1 MVERRKFAELG
12 GADNGWLKAK
22 PTLPMRCISTCGTTI
37 LTPYE
42 VIDALPGVPR
52 DSSGPVFAEP
62 WQAQNFALTVQ
73 LSQAG
78 YFRWREWADT
88 LAVVLREAVALDP
101 RDDGSRYYEH
111 WLIALERLCLAEGL
125 TDSEALDM
133 RTAAW
138 VDAYRRG
145 RTDDRWNL
153 LAGRFVAQSQPIS
166 ASQKIKSSA
175 LLNDSKGSFAG
186 VAEGP
191 WPL

>member
-1 MVERRKFAELG
+1 MYL
-12 GADNGWLKAK
+12 DLWDD
-22 PTLPMRCISTCGTTI
+22 I

-52 DSSGPVFAEP
+52 DRSWPVFAEP
-62 WQAQNFALTVQ
+62 WQAQVFALTVQ

-88 LAVVLREAVALDP
+88 LDILLREAVALDP

-111 WLIALERLCLAEGL
+111 WLIALERLCLAKGL

-138 VDAYRRG
+138 VDDYRRAPDG
-145 RTDDRWNL
+145 RPVE
-153 LAGRFVAQSQPIS
+153 LAGGLGS
-166 ASQKIKSSA
+166 
-175 LLNDSKGSFAG
+175 LLNHSRYLPLKNQVRCTPERGSGRKLEAEAG
-186 VAEGP
+186 KPPA
-191 WPL
+191 